1 MMNPTILS
9 CGEALW
15 DLFPEGALFG
25 GAPANVACHA
35 AILGGEVSLLSA
47 VGNDARGD
55 KAIAILQGF
64 GVDTSLV
71 QRIGD
76 AHTGSVGVSVDA
88 AGKPSFEIH
97 ADSAWDRIAWTNELA
112 SHVAEAEAVYFGTL
126 GQRGE
131 MSRGTIRR
139 ILSAAKLRHIAR
151 VLDVNL
157 RRPFYDAALIR
168 ESIAQASV
176 LKLSDDELAE
186 VASVCAIPLHSKAE
200 VTLRVILTRFKLD
213 LVVMT
218 RGAEGALLV
227 SADDVVH
234 QPGIPAVVRDTVGAG
249 DAFMAAFV
257 IGLLRGEASDKTLWK
272 ACKIASAVCSHKGA
286 VPNPTAPS
294 PQPDL
299 VK

>member
-1 MMNPTILS
+1 
-9 CGEALW
+9 
-15 DLFPEGALFG
+15 
-25 GAPANVACHA
+25 
-35 AILGGEVSLLSA
+35 
-47 VGNDARGD
+47 
-55 KAIAILQGF
+55 
-64 GVDTSLV
+64 
-71 QRIGD
+71 
-76 AHTGSVGVSVDA
+76 
-88 AGKPSFEIH
+88 
-97 ADSAWDRIAWTNELA
+97 
-112 SHVAEAEAVYFGTL
+112 
-126 GQRGE
+126 
-131 MSRGTIRR
+131 MSRGTIHR
-139 ILSAAKLRHIAR
+139 ILSAARLRHIPR

-186 VASVCAIPLHSKAE
+186 VASACAIPLHSKAE

-234 QPGIPAVVRDTVGAG
+234 QPGIRTIVRDTVGAG
-249 DAFMAAFV
+249 DAFMAAFM
-257 IGLLRGEASDKTLWK
+257 IGLLRGEACEAILRK
-272 ACKIASAVCSHKGA
+272 ACEIASAVCSHKGA
-286 VPNPTAPS
+286 VPNPPAFS